1 MKNYKYYDTE
11 EFESLYNYTGNL
23 GVSYLEEKSI
33 FRIWSPIANK
43 VILKLYGKEGYDL
56 NLKYYKLYNMELKE
70 KGIWEITIDGNLDGE
85 YYNYIIEIDGE
96 ENEVVDPYAKAISV
110 NGLRGMV
117 VDFKKLNPK
126 GWEEQKATIFESP
139 TDSIIYEMHVRDFTI
154 DENSGINKS
163 IKGKFLGLVE
173 EGTVFKDTNIKTGL
187 DHLKE
192 LGINVVHL
200 LPSFDYKT
208 VDEALLNSREYNW
221 GYDPLNYNALEGS
234 YSTNPFLGEVR
245 IREFKEMI
253 MKFHKENIKVV
264 MGVVYNH
271 TSDSEN
277 SNFNLIVPNYYYRQD
292 KEGKFSNGSG
302 CGNETASERFMV
314 RKFIVDSIKHFANE
328 YKIDGFRFDLMGLHD
343 IETIKE
349 VRREL
354 DKINKDI
361 LIYGEGWAGGDTP
374 LKEDKSALKKNINK
388 LGEMQIAAFSDDI
401 RDAIKGR
408 VFDPNK
414 GGFINSIEGFEESL
428 KFGIVGSIDHKD
440 IDYSNIK
447 YSESSWA
454 NEPYQV
460 ITYTSA
466 HDNYTL
472 WDKIYLADNKISEE
486 DRILINKLAAA
497 IIFTSQ
503 GIAFIHSGDEIL
515 RTKKEEDGTL
525 VENSYKSSDYVN
537 KFDWSRKEKYKDVFE
552 YYKSLINLRK
562 SHRVFK
568 MKTSKEIKENI
579 EFFKKGD
586 NFKENNI
593 VAYKIKGNN
602 LKDSIG
608 NIAVIF
614 NGNKDEVEVKLDHD
628 AFKVILDKDNIL
640 EEGLYNINSNVVKI
654 SRYSAMILKYE

>member
-1 MKNYKYYDTE
+1 
-11 EFESLYNYTGNL
+11 
-23 GVSYLEEKSI
+23 
-33 FRIWSPIANK
+33 
-43 VILKLYGKEGYDL
+43 
-56 NLKYYKLYNMELKE
+56 
-70 KGIWEITIDGNLDGE
+70 
-85 YYNYIIEIDGE
+85 
-96 ENEVVDPYAKAISV
+96 
-110 NGLRGMV
+110 
-117 VDFKKLNPK
+117 
-126 GWEEQKATIFESP
+126 
-139 TDSIIYEMHVRDFTI
+139 
-154 DENSGINKS
+154 
-163 IKGKFLGLVE
+163 
-173 EGTVFKDTNIKTGL
+173 
-187 DHLKE
+187 
-192 LGINVVHL
+192 
-200 LPSFDYKT
+200 
-208 VDEALLNSREYNW
+208 
-221 GYDPLNYNALEGS
+221 
-234 YSTNPFLGEVR
+234 
-245 IREFKEMI
+245 
-253 MKFHKENIKVV
+253 MKFHKENIKLV
-264 MGVVYNH
+264 MDVVYNH
-271 TSDSEN
+271 TSDSKN

-292 KEGKFSNGSG
+292 KEGNFSSGSG

-314 RKFIVDSIKHFANE
+314 RKFVVDSVKHFAEE

-343 IETIKE
+343 IETMKE

-374 LKEDKSALKKNINK
+374 LKEDKAVLKKNINK

-428 KFGIVGSIDHKD
+428 KFGIVGSIEHKD

-472 WDKIYLADNKISEE
+472 WDKIYLADTKVSEE
-486 DRILINKLAAA
+486 DRILINKLAAT

-515 RTKKEEDGTL
+515 RTKKDEDGTL

-552 YYKSLINLRK
+552 YYKALINLRK
-562 SHRVFK
+562 NHRVFK
-568 MKTSKEIKENI
+568 IKTSKEIKENI

-586 NFKENNI
+586 SFKENNI

-614 NGNKDEVEVKLDHD
+614 NGNKEEVEVKLDHE
-628 AFKVILDKDNIL
+628 AFKVILDKDNIS
-640 EEGLYNINSNVVKI
+640 EDGLYNINSNIVKI
-654 SRYSAMILKYE
+654 SRYSSMILKYE